1 MATAALTIQ
10 PVRMADLD
18 AVAELEKAAFH
29 DFWPAEMLAC
39 EIEHP
44 RAILLIALRDGRPV
58 GYAAFRHAA
67 GEAELLRLAVRPEE
81 RRRGVGRALF
91 FEGAGRLQAEGVQAV
106 FLEVRLDNAPAIALY
121 ESLGFTRTGRRRGY
135 YRDGTDALIYVL
147 EI

>member
-1 MATAALTIQ
+1 MATATLTVR
-10 PVRMADLD
+10 PVRMADLN
-18 AVAELEKAAFH
+18 AIAELEKAAFQ

-44 RAILLIALRDGRPV
+44 RAILLLALRDGRPV

-81 RRRGVGRALF
+81 RRRGVARALF
-91 FEGAGRLQAEGVQAV
+91 IEGAGRLQEEGLQVC

>member
-1 MATAALTIQ
+1 MATATLSVR
-10 PVRMADLD
+10 PVRMADLN
-18 AVAELEKAAFH
+18 AIAELEKAAFQ
-29 DFWPAEMLAC
+29 DFWPSEMLAC

-44 RAILLIALRDGRPV
+44 RAILLLALRDGRPV

-81 RRRGVGRALF
+81 RRRGVARALF
-91 FEGAGRLQAEGVQAV
+91 FEGAGRLQAGGIQVV